1 VRDEDDDNGPMIW
14 LIGAGL
20 ALVVAVVVTMVA
32 LWPSGDEPSS
42 AAPAAD
48 DWRTARLRPS
58 DSPAPAPVASTPS
71 SATPSA
77 GRSTPPPST
86 SARALPSVPAG
97 AQPSAPAPGAPAP
110 PALPEPPAADRTGVV
125 SGCDGCLDV
134 TAGSIIIGN
143 GLAVRL
149 CDRTSSQRWTLAADG
164 TFRSVGLCARSEGD
178 GVVKLQDCGSGG
190 ANQWRAGAN
199 GSLVNAD
206 VRQCLTRTGGGAVRL
221 AGCGAQ
227 GQDWALP

>member
-86 SARALPSVPAG
+86 SARALP
-97 AQPSAPAPGAPAP
+97 
-110 PALPEPPAADRTGVV
+110 EPPAADRTGVV
-125 SGCDGCLDV
+125 SGGDGCLDV